1 MDRMKFNEMVDS
13 VQAGVY
19 NAPCKGKDVF
29 SVYIWKDVFAL
40 FYPKRRYKN

>member
-1 MDRMKFNEMVDS
+1 MVDS

-40 FYPKRRYKN
+40 FIGWISGIPRGG